1 MSEAIS
7 RPAPLIG
14 RAREWRALEAR
25 CERVQQGRGGLFWL
39 VGEAGIGK
47 SALMG
52 VLDTWAETQG
62 FAVLRGRHVGHRQA
76 PPLHGLREMLRQL
89 FAPWCWPNSG
99 SIPQPMRSFARR
111 AWPAR
116 LGTGPRPCASCATI
130 PVAR

>member
-76 PPLHGLREMLRQL
+76 PPLHGLREMLRQ
-89 FAPWCWPNSG
+89 PTTG
-99 SIPQPMRSFARR
+99 SAKWRLHPPLSRSVSPMFLRSTTRR
-111 AWPAR
+111 SACR
-116 LGTGPRPCASCATI
+116 
-130 PVAR
+130 